1 MAFPVTH
8 SSPDLQFAFLSILP
22 RIEKHGRI
30 YFRHL
35 RCPETKAD
43 AVGEMVALSWRWFV
57 RLAQRGK
64 DATQFPS
71 VLATF
76 AARAVRSGR
85 RLCGKEK
92 AKDVLSPEAQR
103 RHGFVVTKLP
113 DVSTLHGSP
122 LDEALRDNTRSEVP
136 EQVAFRLD
144 FPAWRLTRTDRDR
157 RVIDDM
163 MAGEGTMALADRY
176 GLSPARVSQLRRE
189 FHADWQTFCGERTEL
204 SHVAS
209 TR

>member
-1 MAFPVTH
+1 MASLSTNHPANLH
-8 SSPDLQFAFLSILP
+8 LAFLSILP
-22 RIEKHGRI
+22 RIERHGRI
-30 YFRHL
+30 YFRHV
-35 RCPETKAD
+35 RCPNVKAD
-43 AVGEMVALSWRWFV
+43 AVAEMVALSWRWFV

-92 AKDVLSPEAQR
+92 ANDVLSPEAQR

-122 LDEALRDNTRSEVP
+122 LDEALRDNTPSEVP

-144 FPAWRLTRTDRDR
+144 FPAWRLTQTARDR

-163 MAGEGTMALADRY
+163 MAGEHTTVLADNY

-189 FHADWQTFCGERTEL
+189 FHADWQTFCGERL
-204 SHVAS
+204 DSSRADGAH
-209 TR
+209 